1 MQTKIMKCATNVKK
15 TSKHRVLVKLK
26 KKHYY
31 NSAFVTMIVSST
43 IIRVYNEFI
52 THTKETP

>member
-1 MQTKIMKCATNVKK
+1 MQTEIMKCATNVKK
-15 TSKHRVLVKLK
+15 TSKHQVIVNIK
-26 KKHYY
+26 KRHY

-43 IIRVYNEFI
+43 IIRFNNEFI